1 MCHYFVYMYG
11 YYAAS
16 YVLFTHLVS
25 IRDIPM
31 AQFAMTAANIGTLL
45 GGVCGVS

>member
-1 MCHYFVYMYG
+1 MYG

-16 YVLFTHLVS
+16 YDVLFTHLVS

-45 GGVCGVS
+45 GGICGVS